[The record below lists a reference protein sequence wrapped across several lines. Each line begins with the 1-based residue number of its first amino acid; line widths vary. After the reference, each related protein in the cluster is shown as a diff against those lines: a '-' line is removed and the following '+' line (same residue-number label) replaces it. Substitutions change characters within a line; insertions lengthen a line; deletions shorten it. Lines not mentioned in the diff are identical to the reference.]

1 MKKISL
7 PNIPEFSD
15 DNYSIAG
22 YIVASFITLSGGFLI
37 YEILFNSD
45 LTFSANWN
53 MFRSPLGN
61 LCWFIGFIWA
71 IVWWGKFTH
80 WSATPITKTY
90 DRYGNLKKVEED
102 YDVSNQMFA
111 KILMPFLGHFVIEPI
126 IYGAIIYYPIQC
138 VIALVGTIFPY
149 VLSLIVLAI
158 MGGSWLF
165 TKKSDYR
172 YHSII
177 LVLLGILFTG
187 AFSWGGYTLYKATPG
202 STISMLAN
210 TSQQTNSN
218 AASDDTQQ
226 AQQEA
231 PDSDSEFDDTASAT
245 SDFEE
250 DEADQFEGIG
260 EEGLYGSLPNGTTDY
275 TGDMDGYP
283 IEFSITKNDDM
294 GNIKAVY
301 KNVKYG
307 ATMELTGESLPADG
321 GNISF
326 FGKDS
331 NNNDW
336 SFDLS
341 GGVESITGTANG
353 DGKTFKVTLHK
364 KQSFH
369 GIKDHKKYNYGKK
382 YGKWSNRGLPAQI

>member
-15 DNYSIAG
+15 DNYSIAV

-364 KQSFH
+364 K
-369 GIKDHKKYNYGKK
+369 
-382 YGKWSNRGLPAQI
+382 

>member
-1 MKKISL
+1 M
-7 PNIPEFSD
+7 
-15 DNYSIAG
+15 
-22 YIVASFITLSGGFLI
+22 
-37 YEILFNSD
+37 
-45 LTFSANWN
+45 
-53 MFRSPLGN
+53 
-61 LCWFIGFIWA
+61 
-71 IVWWGKFTH
+71 
-80 WSATPITKTY
+80 
-90 DRYGNLKKVEED
+90 
-102 YDVSNQMFA
+102 
-111 KILMPFLGHFVIEPI
+111 
-126 IYGAIIYYPIQC
+126 
-138 VIALVGTIFPY
+138 
-149 VLSLIVLAI
+149 
-158 MGGSWLF
+158 
-165 TKKSDYR
+165 
-172 YHSII
+172 
-177 LVLLGILFTG
+177 LLGILFTG

-226 AQQEA
+226 AQQES
-231 PDSDSEFDDTASAT
+231 PNSDSEFDDTASAT

-364 KQSFH
+364 K
-369 GIKDHKKYNYGKK
+369 
-382 YGKWSNRGLPAQI
+382 